1 VKRGGAL
8 EDGVPRRAGFEERL
22 GAIGVAVGEGDV
34 QRGVPVAVALVHVHV
49 VVVILGA
56 ALVL

>member
-1 VKRGGAL
+1 
-8 EDGVPRRAGFEERL
+8 
-22 GAIGVAVGEGDV
+22 VAVGEGDV

>member
-8 EDGVPRRAGFEERL
+8 QDGVPCRAGFEERL
-22 GAIGVAVGEGDV
+22 GAISVAVGESDV

-56 ALVL
+56 ALLL